1 MGFFRDLVKLG
12 KIAVT
17 TPAPIQKSYEEV
29 QAQADKKYVDKPA
42 DKEMF
47 NVTTDYLL
55 QDKERTIDD
64 EKLNLNLKE
73 VANKFTNSNLN
84 MFKKQYPIEEITV
97 DYDNIKTSYER
108 SKQSNTDLAVF
119 WGKEEEK
126 RREAW
131 NASKR
136 THDSPETIAMRAEL
150 DRRDNLPWDLRRTE
164 DMRNARD
171 LLWEQYV
178 TAEQK
183 NWEDTGIVQDALRV
197 ELDKSFDKRRDYEY
211 NRPKKLK
218 AKPLSEL
225 DVRIYLNRIKDPE
238 EKKYFTA
245 LTEDTKKQYTDRLG
259 ESLDPKWIDPKLS
272 NIAGAATGV
281 SLEILEA
288 IDRTNLSMTLADSP
302 TRRFGF
308 KPAWDSEN
316 QKLTTMEDPYYEHEN
331 AQDSYIWS
339 TILGRERFSPNEW
352 LKQKFE
358 NLLRGG
364 KAPTMYDSFAPDD
377 MYSLLGEQGL
387 AGAQL
392 ALDDPHVDRTEW
404 DDQKTKSHELL
415 HRYFRLAPFN
425 KDDMFFGKGNQAY
438 EEFFIRAYVKKINGE
453 EIDDEFYIGLKNH
466 IAVGNYSNVSY
477 NKNSFRDEVP
487 FNIGSF
493 KRAMPSMIENF
504 EAAVLGKW
512 HTPAVQLLK
521 KPNSKSP
528 ILSAG
533 YTDNI
538 NNQMN
543 KQIDPV
549 DNQMQDLMETPDKKW
564 SEVLDQIVED
574 PEERDLFRRIID
586 AESKGDPTAVS
597 KKGAKGLMQIMAA
610 TAKQPGYKTTPFQG
624 DDLFNVEENIRFGT
638 DYMRNL
644 KNYFGDW
651 KTASIAYNWGPGNTT
666 DWITAGSD
674 FKKLPKE
681 TQDYIQKIYK

>member
-178 TAEQK
+178 TKDK

-197 ELDKSFDKRRDYEY
+197 ELDKSFDKRMDYEY

-245 LTEDTKKQYTDRLG
+245 LIEDTKKQYTDRLG

-272 NIAGAATGV
+272 NIAGAAAGV
-281 SLEILEA
+281 NLEILEA
-288 IDRTNLSMTLADSP
+288 IDRTNLSMPLADSP
-302 TRRFGF
+302 TRRAF
-308 KPAWDSEN
+308 
-316 QKLTTMEDPYYEHEN
+316 
-331 AQDSYIWS
+331 
-339 TILGRERFSPNEW
+339 FS
-352 LKQKFE
+352 
-358 NLLRGG
+358 
-364 KAPTMYDSFAPDD
+364 
-377 MYSLLGEQGL
+377 
-387 AGAQL
+387 
-392 ALDDPHVDRTEW
+392 
-404 DDQKTKSHELL
+404 
-415 HRYFRLAPFN
+415 
-425 KDDMFFGKGNQAY
+425 
-438 EEFFIRAYVKKINGE
+438 
-453 EIDDEFYIGLKNH
+453 
-466 IAVGNYSNVSY
+466 
-477 NKNSFRDEVP
+477 
-487 FNIGSF
+487 
-493 KRAMPSMIENF
+493 
-504 EAAVLGKW
+504 
-512 HTPAVQLLK
+512 
-521 KPNSKSP
+521 
-528 ILSAG
+528 
-533 YTDNI
+533 
-538 NNQMN
+538 
-543 KQIDPV
+543 
-549 DNQMQDLMETPDKKW
+549 
-564 SEVLDQIVED
+564 
-574 PEERDLFRRIID
+574 
-586 AESKGDPTAVS
+586 
-597 KKGAKGLMQIMAA
+597 
-610 TAKQPGYKTTPFQG
+610 
-624 DDLFNVEENIRFGT
+624 
-638 DYMRNL
+638 
-644 KNYFGDW
+644 
-651 KTASIAYNWGPGNTT
+651 
-666 DWITAGSD
+666 
-674 FKKLPKE
+674 
-681 TQDYIQKIYK
+681 